1 MLSCRDVAQRLARL
15 AGESAEGD
23 RAALAEHLRTCAACR
38 EVADAQAE
46 VAAIL
51 RSRPASV
58 PPAGFA
64 ARVSA
69 RLEAERG
76 WLGLADWR
84 RWALGLA
91 PVAAVLVAAAVWFG
105 ADTRSDTVVSLAT
118 VVESWASGEAT
129 PGASATAILWRA
141 DVSGDAMLSTVL
153 TSGPDDPLDT
163 GTSEQPGGVK

>member
-1 MLSCRDVAQRLARL
+1 MLSCRDVVHRLARL
-15 AGESAEGD
+15 ADEEAEGD

-38 EVADAQAE
+38 EAADAQAE

-51 RSRPASV
+51 RSRPVSV

-91 PVAAVLVAAAVWFG
+91 PVAAVLMAAAVWVG
-105 ADTRSDTVVSLAT
+105 ADTRSDTGSLAS
-118 VVESWASGEAT
+118 VVESWASGEET

-141 DVSGDAMLSTVL
+141 DVSDDTMLSTVL

-163 GTSEQPGGVK
+163 ATSEQRDGVK